1 VIRPL
6 RPAIAPRSRI
16 AVCAVVAAT
25 LVAVASGCGSSS
37 SGGQK
42 ASPGNLLAAALQLQQ
57 QGKLNA
63 AKQLYEQVVQAQPD
77 NYYAHYDLGVI
88 AQQAGDD
95 TGALA
100 DYGAALTANP
110 KYVPALYNEA
120 TIYAKT
126 DPALAITTY
135 RQVLAIQ
142 PVAPT
147 AALNLGLL
155 EFAHGQRQ
163 QGLHDLGIAIT
174 QDSSLLAQ
182 IPKHLQHLVQAA
194 TSSSTSSPSSGA
206 TTSSTPTTSPS

>member
-1 VIRPL
+1 ML
-6 RPAIAPRSRI
+6 RHPGPATAPRRRT
-16 AVCAVVAAT
+16 AAYAVVAAA
-25 LVAVASGCGSSS
+25 LFALASGCGGNS

-42 ASPGNLLAAALQLQQ
+42 ASPGNLLAAAIQLQQ

-120 TIYAKT
+120 TIYAKS
-126 DPALAITTY
+126 DPALAISTY
-135 RQVLAIQ
+135 RQVLALQ

-163 QGLHDLGIAIT
+163 QGLHDLGIAVS

-182 IPKHLQHLVQAA
+182 IPKHLQHLVQNA
-194 TSSSTSSPSSGA
+194 TASNSSSPSSGA
-206 TTSSTPTTSPS
+206 TTSSTPTTSAS

>member
-1 VIRPL
+1 MIRPL

-16 AVCAVVAAT
+16 AACAVVAAT